1 MAGELLCNILDGE
14 LLQWRHGAWRHDA
27 DDQRVDFS
35 LSLVA
40 THYSPYG
47 ADDRAIS
54 QEQIMTMYQPEPN
67 EAAQRAV
74 VSAIHEHWVLF
85 LVEGILLM
93 LLGAAAIILPVI
105 ATLAFTLVIGW
116 LFLLSGVIGLITTFW
131 MRNAPGFWWS
141 LLSAVVGIAAGIVLM
156 RWPISGTVS
165 LTLVLI
171 AFFIIEGI
179 VTLMYAFEHR
189 AQLSGRWG
197 WMLASGIV
205 DLILAGII
213 FAGLPET
220 ATWALGLLVGINLLF
235 GGTAMI
241 GMALAA
247 RSAA

>member
-1 MAGELLCNILDGE
+1 
-14 LLQWRHGAWRHDA
+14 
-27 DDQRVDFS
+27 
-35 LSLVA
+35 
-40 THYSPYG
+40 
-47 ADDRAIS
+47 
-54 QEQIMTMYQPEPN
+54 MTMYQPQSN
-67 EAAQRAV
+67 EDARRAV
-74 VSAIHEHWVLF
+74 VSAIHQHWALF
-85 LVEGILLM
+85 LVEGIVLVV
-93 LLGAAAIILPVI
+93 LGMAAIVLPVI
-105 ATLAFTLVIGW
+105 ATLAFTFLIGW
-116 LFLLSGVIGLITTFW
+116 LFLLSGAIGLVTTFW

-141 LLSAVVGIAAGIVLM
+141 LLSAVIGIAAGIVLI
-156 RWPISGTVS
+156 RWPISGSVS

-171 AFFIIEGI
+171 AFFVVEGI
-179 VTLMYAFEHR
+179 VTLMYAIEHR

-247 RSAA
+247 RSTA

>member
-1 MAGELLCNILDGE
+1 MTIYQQEPS
-14 LLQWRHGAWRHDA
+14 
-27 DDQRVDFS
+27 DQMR
-35 LSLVA
+35 
-40 THYSPYG
+40 
-47 ADDRAIS
+47 
-54 QEQIMTMYQPEPN
+54 
-67 EAAQRAV
+67 RAV
-74 VSAIHEHWVLF
+74 VSTIHEHWVLF
-85 LVEGILLM
+85 LVEGIILLV
-93 LLGAAAIILPVI
+93 LGAAAIIVPVI
-105 ATLAFTLVIGW
+105 ATLAFTLFIGW
-116 LFLLSGVIGLITTFW
+116 LFLISGVVGLITTFW

-141 LLSAVVGIAAGIVLM
+141 LLSGVVGIAAGIVLIL
-156 RWPISGTVS
+156 WPISGTVS

-171 AFFIIEGI
+171 AFFLVEGI

-235 GGTAMI
+235 GGVAMI

-247 RSAA
+247 RTAA

>member
-1 MAGELLCNILDGE
+1 
-14 LLQWRHGAWRHDA
+14 
-27 DDQRVDFS
+27 
-35 LSLVA
+35 
-40 THYSPYG
+40 
-47 ADDRAIS
+47 
-54 QEQIMTMYQPEPN
+54 MTMYQPEPN
-67 EAAQRAV
+67 EGARRAV
-74 VSAIHEHWVLF
+74 VSAIREHWVLF
-85 LVEGILLM
+85 LIEGIFLM
-93 LLGAAAIILPVI
+93 LLGAAAIILPVV

-131 MRNAPGFWWS
+131 MRNAPGFWWA
-141 LLSAVVGIAAGIVLM
+141 LLSAVIGIAAGIVLI

-171 AFFIIEGI
+171 AFFIVEGI

-197 WMLASGIV
+197 WMLASGVV

-213 FAGLPET
+213 FAGLPGT

-247 RSAA
+247 RSTV